1 MTFLIY
7 IYCTYTKF
15 LLSLNMTTHLR
26 IAIAGSRDITDYNQ
40 LVIAL
45 IEAINAGVVTPAYS
59 FEIVS
64 GGARGVDMLARR
76 YANEFGY
83 KLTEL
88 KPQYK
93 GRYDKGAPLRRNV
106 DIAAYSDVLIAIW
119 DGVSPGTKHMINEM
133 MKINKPTY
141 VHIVK

>member
-1 MTFLIY
+1 MSI
-7 IYCTYTKF
+7 
-15 LLSLNMTTHLR
+15 HLR
-26 IAIAGSRDITDYNQ
+26 IAIAGSRTITDYNQ

-45 IEAINAGVVTPAYS
+45 TNAINSGVIPRANT

-64 GGARGVDMLARR
+64 GGAKGVDMLARR

-83 KLTEL
+83 ILTEL

-133 MKINKPTY
+133 QKLNKPTY
-141 VHIVK
+141 VHIVN